1 MLKRAIRIAPPVV
14 RFNYY
19 NKYGVRRGASD
30 DEIKKVLFL
39 IIDFFFVFLNICTF

>member
-1 MLKRAIRIAPPVV
+1 MLKQAIRQSPV

-30 DEIKKVLFL
+30 DEIKKVFE
-39 IIDFFFVFLNICTF
+39 